1 MLNKI
6 SIKVKLYILAI
17 MSIFGLGVLSV
28 LLFQSISNVHTLGN
42 AKALVETLNSDMLM
56 LRRNEKDFLA
66 RKDLKYKAS
75 FTKNTET
82 LKSNIRE
89 LDLLLKELDV
99 DNSDLIK
106 FDEIIEKYKNVFF
119 SLVSKQQEIG
129 LNPKDGLY
137 GSLRE
142 AVHKVQDSAK
152 KSHNN
157 KLLAIVYDLR
167 KQEKD
172 FMLRRDLKYVDKFSK
187 IINDLLAMDS
197 LVAGDR
203 KDFLISYK
211 NDFLTLV
218 EAEKVLGLDSKS
230 GIQGEMRKTIHQ
242 TEMLLKKMTKDASQF
257 IEASIKQIET
267 TVIIISIVIIFII
280 LIFSLVIAKNIAQ
293 RLKEFQGGLLNFF
306 KYLNREVN
314 EVKLLDADSHDEVG
328 IMAITVNENIDK
340 IKHMIDEDRNTIDN
354 TIEVLSEFEKGAFT
368 KKVTAHCTNPSLNEL
383 TSLINQMGTNLEK
396 NITTVLDILEQYSNS
411 NFMNKVPTEGLKE
424 HILEL
429 AGGVNSLGSA
439 ITNILVEN
447 KKSGVTINDSAHSLL
462 ENIKTLNT
470 NSNKAAAAL
479 EETAAALEEV
489 TSNVTGN
496 TDMIIQMSGYANE
509 LNHAATQ
516 GSNLANET
524 TKAMDEINN
533 EVTAINEA
541 ITVIDQIAFQTNILS
556 LNAAVE
562 AATAG
567 EAGKGFAVVAQEVRN
582 LAARSAEAAKEIK
595 DIVTEATQKANS
607 GKNIADTMITGY
619 ESLNINVS
627 KTLELISS
635 VETASKEQLTGI
647 KQIND
652 AINSLDQQT
661 QENAGI
667 ANETQEIANTTSTI
681 ADKIIEEA
689 NEKEFVGKNDIK
701 ETKRVS
707 DKKSTTIHLSKKTE
721 VQSKSPIKNENI
733 KKDNNVEIKPIN
745 VDDDEWESF

>member
-1 MLNKI
+1 M
-6 SIKVKLYILAI
+6 
-17 MSIFGLGVLSV
+17 
-28 LLFQSISNVHTLGN
+28 
-42 AKALVETLNSDMLM
+42 
-56 LRRNEKDFLA
+56 
-66 RKDLKYKAS
+66 
-75 FTKNTET
+75 
-82 LKSNIRE
+82 
-89 LDLLLKELDV
+89 
-99 DNSDLIK
+99 
-106 FDEIIEKYKNVFF
+106 
-119 SLVSKQQEIG
+119 
-129 LNPKDGLY
+129 
-137 GSLRE
+137 
-142 AVHKVQDSAK
+142 
-152 KSHNN
+152 
-157 KLLAIVYDLR
+157 YDLR

-172 FMLRRDLKYVDKFSK
+172 FMLRRDLKYVDKFTK
-187 IINDLLAMDS
+187 IIDKLLVNEILIDAQI
-197 LVAGDR
+197 
-203 KDFLISYK
+203 KQFLEKYK
-211 NDFLTLV
+211 NDFLKLI
-218 EAEKVLGLDSKS
+218 EAEKALGLNSKS
-230 GIQGEMRKTIHQ
+230 GIQGQMRDTIHQ
-242 TEMLLKKMTKDASQF
+242 TEAILKKMTSDASTY
-257 IEASIKQIET
+257 IENSINKIEM
-267 TVIIISIVIIFII
+267 TVLVISIAII
-280 LIFSLVIAKNIAQ
+280 LIILILSLIISRNIAQ
-293 RLKEFQGGLLNFF
+293 RLNDFQGGLLSFF
-306 KYLNREVN
+306 KYLNREVSD
-314 EVKLLDADSHDEVG
+314 VKPLDANSHDEVG
-328 IMAITVNENIDK
+328 IMATTVNENINK

-354 TIEVLSEFEKGAFT
+354 TIEVLSEFEKGAFAS
-368 KKVTAHCTNPSLNEL
+368 KVTAHCTNPSLNEL
-383 TSLINQMGTNLEK
+383 TNLINQMGTNLEK

-429 AGGVNSLGSA
+429 ADGVNSLGGA

-447 KKSGVTINDSAHSLL
+447 KKSGVTINNSAHSLL

-496 TDMIIQMSGYANE
+496 TEMIIQMAGYANE
-509 LNHAATQ
+509 LNNAATQ
-516 GSNLANET
+516 GGNLATET

-595 DIVTEATQKANS
+595 DIVTEATQKANN
-607 GKNIADTMITGY
+607 GKTIADSMISGY
-619 ESLNINVS
+619 ESLNTNVS

-635 VETASKEQLTGI
+635 VEIASKEQLTGI

-667 ANETQEIANTTSTI
+667 ASETQDIANDTSTI

-689 NEKEFVGKNDIK
+689 NQKEFVGKNDIQ

-707 DKKSTTIHLSKKTE
+707 NKKEIQTKVIKKTE
-721 VQSKSPIKNENI
+721 VHNNPSPKKETPKENTN
-733 KKDNNVEIKPIN
+733 KEIKPIN
-745 VDDDEWESF
+745 NDDDEWESF

>member
-17 MSIFGLGVLSV
+17 MSILGLGVLSV

-42 AKALVETLNSDMLM
+42 AKALVETLDSDMLM

-75 FTKNTET
+75 FTKNTEI
-82 LKSNIRE
+82 LKSNVRD
-89 LDLLLKELDV
+89 LDQLLKELDV

-106 FDEIIEKYKNVFF
+106 FDKIIDKYKNVFF

-187 IINDLLAMDS
+187 IIDNLLVMDS

-203 KDFLISYK
+203 KEFLLSYK

-242 TEMLLKKMTKDASQF
+242 TEMLLKKMTKDASEF

-306 KYLNREVN
+306 KYLNREVSD
-314 EVKLLDADSHDEVG
+314 VKPLDANAHDEVG
-328 IMAITVNENIDK
+328 IMATTVNENIDK

-354 TIEVLSEFEKGAFT
+354 TIEVLSEFEKGAFAR
-368 KKVTAHCTNPSLNEL
+368 KVTAHCTNPSLNEL
-383 TSLINQMGTNLEK
+383 RSLINQMGTNLEK

-439 ITNILVEN
+439 VTNILVEN
-447 KKSGVTINDSAHSLL
+447 KKSGVTINDSANSLL

-496 TDMIIQMSGYANE
+496 TDMIIQMAGYANE
-509 LNHAATQ
+509 LNNAATQ
-516 GSNLANET
+516 GGSLATET

-607 GKNIADTMITGY
+607 GKTIADSMISGY
-619 ESLNINVS
+619 ESLNTNIS

-635 VETASKEQLTGI
+635 VEIASKEQLTGI

-667 ANETQEIANTTSTI
+667 ANQTQEIANDTSTI

-689 NEKEFVGKNDIK
+689 NQKEFIGKNDIQ

-707 DKKSTTIHLSKKTE
+707 NKKEIQTKVIKKTE
-721 VQSKSPIKNENI
+721 TNNNPSAKKETPKENI
-733 KKDNNVEIKPIN
+733 NKEIKPIN
-745 VDDDEWESF
+745 NDDDEWESF